1 MRISPR
7 EIFKYERATIPNR
20 YSRLTKFIFR
30 TPFLPPLLLLNHIS
44 KSPQF
49 PVLHHAAPQ
58 RLLQWCT
65 SPPCQHP
72 CSTDAT
78 DHCCHSLN
86 MQRNMP
92 PTTGSGRATKKAP
105 TFPTQPKIT
114 ISTPAVCITRRLAT
128 CNSSYH
134 TQCLHLWQPS
144 SYKMCEPS
152 AMHAPFSAHL
162 VKFIPFLTV
171 IAAVL
176 CFYVLLCSGWLPD

>member
-20 YSRLTKFIFR
+20 YSRLTKFIIAHLFFPHFYYWI
-30 TPFLPPLLLLNHIS
+30 TLANHHSSLCFSMQHVSDYCSDAPPH
-44 KSPQF
+44 
-49 PVLHHAAPQ
+49 PVSIPAVQML
-58 RLLQWCT
+58 
-65 SPPCQHP
+65 
-72 CSTDAT
+72 T

-152 AMHAPFSAHL
+152 ARHAPCSAHW

-176 CFYVLLCSGWLPD
+176 CFYVFLCSGWLPD